1 MLLVDL
7 FLLRET
13 PYRHAATSPRAPV
26 WMAAFVLGTGT
37 LYGALLAWFQRL
49 VGAPLQGIAV
59 ADFPWQVLLGGNV
72 IIGVL
77 AALVFHGGATLIV
90 WLMARA
96 VGGPGR
102 LGTLYRATAY
112 LMVLGA
118 PALPRLALESA
129 GAGASGAEIPLATH
143 ISALAWI
150 SPALLLP
157 GLYRLMRATQGLTPA
172 RSALA
177 VFLAGF
183 FVFAVAF
190 AV

>member
-13 PYRHAATSPRAPV
+13 PYRHAAESPRAPL

-37 LYGALLAWFQRL
+37 LYGGLVAWFQKL
-49 VGAPLQGIAV
+49 LGAPLQGVPV
-59 ADFPWQVLLGGNV
+59 ADIPWKVLLGGNV
-72 IIGVL
+72 ISGVL

-90 WLMARA
+90 WLMTRA

-102 LGTLYRATAY
+102 LGLLYRATAY
-112 LMVLGA
+112 LLVLGA

-129 GAGASGAEIPLATH
+129 AAGAPGAEIPFAAWV
-143 ISALAWI
+143 SALAWI
-150 SPALLLP
+150 APALLLP
-157 GLYRLMRATQGLTPA
+157 GLYRLVRATQGIAPG

-177 VFLAGF
+177 VFLAAF